1 MKRWSDHPAYPHVLM
16 LVQTLTV
23 APGYIFG
30 KPATMAFP
38 IEVLM
43 PIRIVGAS
51 LFYWLL
57 LFLTNRNAIQA
68 FRPTRG
74 QWKQFFGF
82 ALVGTVLNQLTFMM
96 GLRFTTPAHS
106 ALLFALVPMLV
117 VVISVLILK
126 SERMNIGKAAGIL
139 LALMGVSWVIYSSQ
153 PGTVTASDVW
163 LGDGITIL
171 SVLCWAVYMS
181 NSRQL
186 VQQFEPLTFI
196 TVLMTVGALIVLPIG
211 IYPALT
217 YDYSQ
222 ISTEAWWGY
231 VYLTIGSSAVSYLL
245 LVFALKK
252 MHASRVAIYINA
264 QPVFTTLIS
273 LSIGTDEPSWSFL
286 TGGLLVVTGIYVLNR
301 ARF

>member
-1 MKRWSDHPAYPHVLM
+1 M
-16 LVQTLTV
+16 L
-23 APGYIFG
+23 
-30 KPATMAFP
+30 
-38 IEVLM
+38 
-43 PIRIVGAS
+43 
-51 LFYWLL
+51 
-57 LFLTNRNAIQA
+57 
-68 FRPTRG
+68 
-74 QWKQFFGF
+74 
-82 ALVGTVLNQLTFMM
+82 
-96 GLRFTTPAHS
+96 GLRYTTPAHS

-126 SERMNIGKAAGIL
+126 SERMNTGKAAGIL
-139 LALMGVSWVIYSSQ
+139 LALMGVSRVIFSSQ
-153 PGTVTASDVW
+153 TGTATASDVW

-171 SVLCWAVYMS
+171 SVICWAVYMS
-181 NSRQL
+181 YSRQL

-222 ISTEAWWGY
+222 ISAEAWWGY